1 MKCLLNMGFTS
12 MCEQPGV
19 AALCLCFSG
28 GTLPGCVALGTLLY
42 LSGPVIMHLL
52 QLTVCA
58 S

>member
-1 MKCLLNMGFTS
+1 MGFTS
-12 MCEQPGV
+12 MCEQPWV

-28 GTLPGCVALGTLLY
+28 GTLPGCVALGTLLP
-42 LSGPVIMHLL
+42 LSGPVIVHLL